1 MQLAK
6 VTDGAKVRAVLAYDG
21 HKGQIP
27 FTCQRDLTARKHPHT
42 IRIQQQAH
50 HHRWIKRRTSP
61 RFLLIRGIA
70 LAQIQLG
77 HHIEKEKHE
86 VAFGKLG
93 RRTMG
98 LLTIALRFPVTIG
111 FTTTHAHHDSP
122 GAGGID
128 RGIKRSYYR
137 RSAHS
142 RQPPAHRACWFFFGQ
157 PPSIHYRDGRSGT
170 AAAQRVPGDRESYPA
185 QPDHRSYAVDGW
197 RAHSTR
203 RDWSEAGEEGPGS
216 SGHYRQT

>member
-27 FTCQRDLTARKHPHT
+27 CTCQRDLTARKHPHT

-157 PPSIHYRDGRSGT
+157 PPMAISWTSRTKISR
-170 AAAQRVPGDRESYPA
+170 
-185 QPDHRSYAVDGW
+185 W
-197 RAHSTR
+197 STR
-203 RDWSEAGEEGPGS
+203 STPRAKS
-216 SGHYRQT
+216 SVR